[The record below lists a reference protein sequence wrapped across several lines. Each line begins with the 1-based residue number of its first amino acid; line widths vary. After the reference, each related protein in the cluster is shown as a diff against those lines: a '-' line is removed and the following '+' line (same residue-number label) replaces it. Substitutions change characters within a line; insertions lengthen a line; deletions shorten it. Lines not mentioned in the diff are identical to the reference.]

1 MFKVTTTHA
10 ANTLL
15 ADIKAGVVP
24 AMFGA
29 PGIGKS
35 AITHALADSLNL
47 QLIDM
52 RLAQHE
58 PTDLVGFPMPNAQT
72 GRMDFLPPA
81 AIPLEGDD
89 LPAGKDGWLLFLD
102 ELAQATPAVQNAALK
117 LVLDKRVGIHALHP
131 AVHIVCAGN
140 RATDG
145 AFAQQLSTALLSR
158 MAAYELNISND
169 GWRDWALDNDIH
181 PLVVAFIMFRP
192 ELLHKFDPASREPF
206 PCPRTW
212 EWVSKKVHLKDAGR
226 TQLSYLQLAA
236 GLVGEG
242 AAAEFAGFASVL
254 DSLPSFEAIVVS
266 PNETPVPTDPS
277 ARYATVCML
286 PRKTDVKNVDQVLT
300 YVMRLPMEFQMLA
313 AKMLVR
319 DAKLLPVSKLL
330 PKLVMNMGA
339 AFA

>member
-1 MFKVTTTHA
+1 MFKITTVNA
-10 ANTLL
+10 AATII

-35 AITHALADSLNL
+35 AITHALANSMNL

-58 PTDLVGFPMPNAQT
+58 PTDLCGFPVPNRAT

-81 AIPLEGDD
+81 MIPLEGDD
-89 LPAGKDGWLLFLD
+89 LPAGKAGWLLFLD

-117 LVLDKRVGIHALHP
+117 LVLDKRVGARNLHP
-131 AVHIVCAGN
+131 EVKIVCAGN

-145 AFAQQLSTALLSR
+145 AFAQQLSTALMSR
-158 MAAYELNISND
+158 MAGYELEINND
-169 GWRDWALDNDIH
+169 GWRDWALDSNVH
-181 PLVVAFIMFRP
+181 PIVVGFLMFRP
-192 ELLHKFDPASREPF
+192 EMLHKFDPARREPF

-212 EWVSKKVHLKDAGR
+212 EWVSNKVHLKEQGG
-226 TQLSYLQLAA
+226 TTLPYMQLAA

-242 AAAEFAGFASVL
+242 PAAEFAGFAGLL

-266 PNETPVPTDPS
+266 PKETAVPAEPS
-277 ARYATVCML
+277 ARYATICML
-286 PRKTDVKNVDQVLT
+286 PRKTTAQNVDQVLT
-300 YVMRLPMEFQMLA
+300 YVERMPMEFQMLA
-313 AKMLVR
+313 AKLLVR
-319 DAKLLPVSKLL
+319 QPTLVVSSRKLAQMVIGL
-330 PKLVMNMGA
+330 GA